1 MGTIML
7 QRRKVIGVMGS
18 GRDEYRDWVVPLA
31 RWIAEHG
38 YDLLTGAGEGVMRVA
53 AEAFVAVPGRH
64 GLSIGIIPGEVVD
77 GVYQPRSGYP
87 NPSVELQVFTHLPL
101 RGLQGQE
108 AMSRNHLNV
117 LTAHALVLL
126 PGGSGTA
133 SEAELAVRYRKPAI
147 LFGPEKD
154 FRKFPAPLERTDSL
168 ERVCDWLLEKVR

>member
-1 MGTIML
+1 ML

-18 GRDEYRDWVVPLA
+18 GTDEHRERVVPLA

-53 AEAFVAVPGRH
+53 AEAFIAVPGRR

-77 GVYQPRSGYP
+77 GMYKPRSGYP

-101 RGLQGQE
+101 RGEQGQE

-117 LTAHALVLL
+117 PTAHALVLL
-126 PGGSGTA
+126 PGSAGTA
-133 SEAELAVRYRKPAI
+133 SEAALAVRYRKPAI
-147 LFGPEKD
+147 LFGPERE
-154 FRKFPAPLERTDSL
+154 FRRFPDSLERTDSL